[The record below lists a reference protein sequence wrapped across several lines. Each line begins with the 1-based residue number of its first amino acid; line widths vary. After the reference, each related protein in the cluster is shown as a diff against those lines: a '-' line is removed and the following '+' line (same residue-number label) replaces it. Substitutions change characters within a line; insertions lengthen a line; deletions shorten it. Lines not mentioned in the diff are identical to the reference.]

1 MSKIVKF
8 GISAVLTIVLF
19 IIATMFHKVDVTQA
33 GIISDT
39 TQVLKVA
46 NKTGIIYYVIFMITA
61 SLSAAFSRYKKID
74 IPFAIIS
81 WCLALIRAV
90 AGLAM
95 ISGGANIYVFES
107 KLGAWF
113 QLLVPILMIIWQ
125 FMLRPSK
132 KGSHTNNNNQQR
144 PANAGYT
151 GYNGMV

>member
-125 FMLRPSK
+125 FILRPSK
-132 KGSHTNNNNQQR
+132 NGSHNNNQQR
-144 PANAGYT
+144 PVNQGYT

>member
-1 MSKIVKF
+1 MNKIVKF

-46 NKTGIIYYVIFMITA
+46 NKTGIIYYVIFMIIA

-90 AGLAM
+90 AGFAM

-132 KGSHTNNNNQQR
+132 KGSHSNNQQR
-144 PANAGYT
+144 PVNQGYT

>member
-132 KGSHTNNNNQQR
+132 KWSHTNNNQQR

>member
-61 SLSAAFSRYKKID
+61 SLSVAFSRYKKID
-74 IPFAIIS
+74 IPFAILS

-90 AGLAM
+90 AGFAM

-132 KGSHTNNNNQQR
+132 KRSHSNNQQR
-144 PANAGYT
+144 PVNQGYT

>member
-132 KGSHTNNNNQQR
+132 KGSHTNNNQQR
-144 PANAGYT
+144 PVNTGYT

>member
-132 KGSHTNNNNQQR
+132 KKGSHINNQQR
-144 PANAGYT
+144 PVNT
-151 GYNGMV
+151 GYNGMS

>member
-81 WCLALIRAV
+81 WCLALIRAI

-113 QLLVPILMIIWQ
+113 QLLVPVLMIIWQ

-132 KGSHTNNNNQQR
+132 KGSHNNNQQR
-144 PANAGYT
+144 PVNQGYT